1 METKTI
7 RELSEQIRQAMD
19 QLRTGMREKI
29 EQADP
34 LDGVKVMGPQFGT
47 VTYQA
52 IMASP
57 GHILAPSYYLP
68 GVQAKAVSGYLL
80 KENLTFEQIEAR
92 LEEVITSRSVTYEKE
107 KIYLNPNT
115 LAVLQDLQR
124 EMQET

>member
-1 METKTI
+1 
-7 RELSEQIRQAMD
+7 
-19 QLRTGMREKI
+19 
-29 EQADP
+29 
-34 LDGVKVMGPQFGT
+34 MGPQFGT

-92 LEEVITSRSVTYEKE
+92 LEEAITSRSVTYEKE